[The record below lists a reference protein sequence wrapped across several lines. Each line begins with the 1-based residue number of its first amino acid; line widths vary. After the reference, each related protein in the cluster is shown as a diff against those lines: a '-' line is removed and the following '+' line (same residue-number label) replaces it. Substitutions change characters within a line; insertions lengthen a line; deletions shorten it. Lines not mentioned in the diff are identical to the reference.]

1 MNNLLS
7 DIQQNINSYSK
18 SQKKIAKFI
27 LEQYDKA
34 AFMTAQKLGN
44 EVGVSESTV
53 VRFANTLGYEGFPEL
68 QEDLREI
75 AKNKLTTLQRYEIM
89 LEKLGNKDILSKVI
103 NSDISNL
110 KSTLEQIDKEDFDV
124 AVETILHSDKIYV
137 LGVRSS
143 SSLAS
148 FFGFYLN
155 LLFENVKLVSSTSAS
170 EMFEQI
176 LKVKEGD
183 VVIGITFPRYSRRTV
198 KALEYAKSQ
207 GASVIGITDTPQSPI
222 THCSDISLYAQSS
235 MVSFVDSLVAPLSL
249 INALIVAIGMKK
261 KGEIADTFNNL
272 EKIWGEYN
280 VYN

>member
-27 LEQYDKA
+27 MEQYDKA

-75 AKNKLTTLQRYEIM
+75 AKNKLTTLQRYELM

-110 KSTLEQIDKEDFDV
+110 KSTLEQIDKEDFDI

-207 GASVIGITDTPQSPI
+207 GASIIGITDTPQSPI
-222 THCSDISLYAQSS
+222 THCSDISLYAKSS

-261 KGEIADTFNNL
+261 KGEITDTFNNL

>member
-1 MNNLLS
+1 MDNLLVK
-7 DIQQNINSYSK
+7 IENSKSKFSK
-18 SQKKIAKFI
+18 SQKKIAAFI
-27 LEQYDKA
+27 SEKYDKA
-34 AFMTAQKLGN
+34 AFMTALKLGN

-68 QEDLREI
+68 QKELREI
-75 AKNKLTTLQRYEIM
+75 VKTKLTSLQRYELM
-89 LEKLGNKDILSKVI
+89 LENLGNKDILSKVI
-103 NSDISNL
+103 NSDISKL
-110 KSTLEQIDKEDFDV
+110 KNTLEEIDKEDFDK
-124 AVETILHSDKIYV
+124 AVETIMKADKIYI

-155 LLFENVKLVSSTSAS
+155 LLFENVRFVSSTSAS

-176 LKVKEGD
+176 LKVKETD
-183 VVIGITFPRYSRRTV
+183 VVIGITFPRYSKRTV
-198 KALEYAKSQ
+198 KALEYAKSRN
-207 GASVIGITDTPQSPI
+207 ASVIAITDTPLSPI
-222 THCSDISLYAQSS
+222 SSCSDISLYAKSD
-235 MVSFVDSLVAPLSL
+235 MVTFVDSLVAPLSL

-261 KGEIADTFNNL
+261 KDEIKDTFDSL

>member
-124 AVETILHSDKIYV
+124 AVETILRSDKIYV

-155 LLFENVKLVSSTSAS
+155 LLLENVKLVSSTSAS